1 MASHHIPG
9 VIAENPVY
17 SWTDDTKAPSK
28 AQDELLAVQN
38 KSKLM
43 NSGVKEATK
52 GSTFAYTDP
61 ESIKQKVRDNL
72 LRPSPYNV
80 FDFYHEK
87 GMWRT
92 LAMNSMFENTT
103 LGVIILNAL
112 YISID
117 TDYNDSE
124 TLMEAHPAF
133 QFMEH
138 AFCAYFSFEWI
149 VRFMAFKHKKNC
161 VKDGWFVFDSILVAM
176 MVTETWIMT
185 IVSLITGSSGNM
197 GPSAVLR
204 LFRLLRLSRLMRM
217 LRSLPEL
224 MILVKGMVTAMKSVM
239 YVLGLLIIITYV
251 FAIALTQLTQ
261 GLVVHDLY
269 FENVLISMY
278 SLLIYAT
285 FLDNLAD
292 FCDAIREESLPC
304 LFIVF
309 IFVGLAAMTVMN
321 MLIGVLCEVVS
332 SVAETENEERLTTTV
347 IAKMQTV
354 LKSLDEDNN
363 DTISLQEFGN
373 IMGVPQAVQALE
385 EVGIDPVGIVDFA
398 EMFFIEEGQLV
409 ELSFKRFMEMVLD
422 LRESNGA
429 KVRDIMNL
437 WKKIHPKL
445 HETNTEL
452 ESLKARTTRIEQI
465 LGTLAKEAQRL
476 ADQRE
481 RRLASESGNR
491 KPRVIVRLSQAV
503 ARQALQLARRAAS
516 RAERV
521 LAAAA
526 GQAAAAA
533 AASQP
538 TGLRISGVEAGCS
551 SFLDL
556 CLESFQAAMW
566 SRRRHPL
573 VAEACAVLGKAR
585 ARESIHRPNGKR
597 DMGRTTSRK
606 TRKRSRKRRSEE

>member
-304 LFIVF
+304 LLIVF
-309 IFVGLAAMTVMN
+309 VYVGLAAMTVMN
-321 MLIGVLCEVVS
+321 MLTGVLCEVVS
-332 SVAETENEERLTTTV
+332 AVAATENEERMTV
-347 IAKMQTV
+347 AVSET
-354 LKSLDEDNN
+354 LKGMLNDMDSDNN
-363 DTISLQEFGN
+363 GLISHKEFNAILQN
-373 IMGVPQAVQALE
+373 KAALTALE
-385 EVGIDPVGIVDFA
+385 QIGVDPVGCVDFA
-398 EMFFIEEGQLV
+398 DLFFVKDNKFIELTFPE
-409 ELSFKRFMEMVLD
+409 FMIKLIE
-422 LRESNGA
+422 LRESNSA
-429 KVRDIMNL
+429 RVKDIVNL
-437 WKKIHPKL
+437 WKQMNPKL
-445 HETNTEL
+445 GDVSKDLGEL
-452 ESLKARTTRIEQI
+452 KDRTRGIERAVVKLI
-465 LGTLAKEAQRL
+465 KTFE
-476 ADQRE
+476 
-481 RRLASESGNR
+481 
-491 KPRVIVRLSQAV
+491 AV
-503 ARQALQLARRAAS
+503 AGQELPSNILPESQRAAW
-516 RAERV
+516 
-521 LAAAA
+521 
-526 GQAAAAA
+526 
-533 AASQP
+533 P
-538 TGLRISGVEAGCS
+538 
-551 SFLDL
+551 
-556 CLESFQAAMW
+556 
-566 SRRRHPL
+566 
-573 VAEACAVLGKAR
+573 VAEPDL
-585 ARESIHRPNGKR
+585 
-597 DMGRTTSRK
+597 
-606 TRKRSRKRRSEE
+606 